1 MSEHDEPA
9 VTTAEHL
16 LGGDGAPASLLDA
29 VDGLLNRGVLLEGD
43 LVLGLADV
51 DLVYL
56 RLSTLLAAADRV
68 LKSGARAPA
77 PAPNPAA
84 PAPATPRSPAAAA
97 TAPPQPASARAGGDT
112 ASIDALRNR
121 IEQTLGHDR
130 SDAAAPTPTPPAP
143 ADGTRAQRWNAAP
156 EDVERSVARLVLA
169 LVDFLRQLMERQAIR
184 RMEQGTLSDTE
195 VERLG
200 QALMRLEQTVHT
212 MARRFNLDPGDLTLD
227 LGPLGPLT

>member
-77 PAPNPAA
+77 PAP
-84 PAPATPRSPAAAA
+84 APATLRSPAAAA
-97 TAPPQPASARAGGDT
+97 TKPPQPDSARAGGDT

-169 LVDFLRQLMERQAIR
+169 LVDFLRQLMERQVIR
-184 RMEQGTLSDTE
+184 RMQQGTLSDAE

-212 MARRFNLDPGDLTLD
+212 MARSFNLDPEDLTLD
-227 LGPLGPLT
+227 LGPLGTLT